1 MLQRNRTDYHA
12 VTAGCETIIRKE
24 SSTASGRIENQNS
37 IRPFCVEDKETEK
50 ILKKWRIRVPG
61 LQMSVRLLGLFCED
75 VDISTV
81 MDYNIVHNRTN
92 LRGITMSE
100 HNMYLEQLNRYY
112 AVWRE
117 NNLVYEEW
125 AKAHGLSETGLW
137 VLRAIYYDK
146 ESCTQKK
153 ISEQW
158 VIPKQTVNMILKDF
172 EKKGFVSFIP
182 VQEDRRNKKIFL
194 TDAGKKYAD
203 SVISELKELEL
214 AVIGEMGIERI
225 KQINDNTS
233 LFVELFRKL
242 RGKNK

>member
-1 MLQRNRTDYHA
+1 
-12 VTAGCETIIRKE
+12 
-24 SSTASGRIENQNS
+24 
-37 IRPFCVEDKETEK
+37 
-50 ILKKWRIRVPG
+50 
-61 LQMSVRLLGLFCED
+61 MSVRLLGLFCED

-81 MDYNIVHNRTN
+81 MDYNIAHNRTN

-172 EKKGFVSFIP
+172 EKKGFVGFIP

-242 RGKNK
+242 GGKNK

>member
-1 MLQRNRTDYHA
+1 M
-12 VTAGCETIIRKE
+12 
-24 SSTASGRIENQNS
+24 
-37 IRPFCVEDKETEK
+37 RPFCVEDKEIEK

-81 MDYNIVHNRTN
+81 MDYKIVHNRTN

-172 EKKGFVSFIP
+172 EKKA
-182 VQEDRRNKKIFL
+182 L
-194 TDAGKKYAD
+194 
-203 SVISELKELEL
+203 SV
-214 AVIGEMGIERI
+214 
-225 KQINDNTS
+225 
-233 LFVELFRKL
+233 LFRCRRTDEIK
-242 RGKNK
+242 KSF